1 MPDRELFWLY
11 EVRQGDREFLRQA
24 GVKPCLIDDPYPRS
38 LRQPLHGEPHVRLTK
53 QDANLLKACGVR
65 WEPEPMVQLP
75 LDFCGRQDVVQET

>member
-1 MPDRELFWLY
+1 MPERELFWLF
-11 EVRQGDREFLRQA
+11 EVRQKDGEFLRQA
-24 GVKPCLIDDPYPRS
+24 GVTPCLIDDPCPRS
-38 LRQPLHGEPHVRLTK
+38 LPQSINGEPHVRLTK